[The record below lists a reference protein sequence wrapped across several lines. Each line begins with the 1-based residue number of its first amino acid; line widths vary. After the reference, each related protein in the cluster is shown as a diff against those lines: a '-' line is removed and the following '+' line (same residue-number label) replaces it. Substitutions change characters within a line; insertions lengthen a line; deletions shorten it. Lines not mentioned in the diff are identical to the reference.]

1 MLSVASVA
9 TAGVTLTPEAVVE
22 TEDEDVAIV
31 VDFMDGA
38 DREAELDM
46 GSCTTDGKEITFDV
60 D

>member
-9 TAGVTLTPEAVVE
+9 TAEVILTPEAAVE

-31 VDFMDGA
+31 VDFMDGT